1 MSTDRTPGGEPLPGT
16 QIVLTDAVAYLSGV
30 NYGSVVKV
38 IAAINAVATLLY
50 TEHYDDLLR
59 ACVSPG
65 EELEKTLLSFDAV
78 PTTPVTPQDPECR
91 TRLRETDKFVRYL
104 VRGGYADPYE
114 VLDKSTEKF
123 R

>member
-1 MSTDRTPGGEPLPGT
+1 MSPDRTPGGELLPGT

-38 IAAINAVATLLY
+38 IAAIEAVA
-50 TEHYDDLLR
+50 R
-59 ACVSPG
+59 ATDTPMVDCVDFG
-65 EELEKTLLSFDAV
+65 CV
-78 PTTPVTPQDPECR
+78 PTTPVTPHDPECR
-91 TRLRETDKFVRYL
+91 TRLRETDKFVRSL